1 MHTEKGNLTIFI
13 VSPRIRKN
21 DCSKSTLE
29 SFYKRGGSDPLVY
42 TVHAEKETKRTKM
55 GDTAGERYKR
65 IEDLEEFGEEG
76 QRSKPEWRKVKV

>member
-1 MHTEKGNLTIFI
+1 M
-13 VSPRIRKN
+13 
-21 DCSKSTLE
+21 
-29 SFYKRGGSDPLVY
+29 Y